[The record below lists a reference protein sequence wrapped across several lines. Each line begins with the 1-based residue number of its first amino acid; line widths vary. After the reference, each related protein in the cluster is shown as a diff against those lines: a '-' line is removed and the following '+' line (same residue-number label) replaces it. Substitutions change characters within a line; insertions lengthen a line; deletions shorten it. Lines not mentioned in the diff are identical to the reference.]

1 MRWCWL
7 TCTWNLGC
15 LGSYAH
21 EALSVAC
28 PRLSRKTM
36 VWCGVFQTSA
46 ISGLVMFYLSSLTDC
61 KVVTGLWCWLH
72 DMENVQG
79 LAQVCICQ
87 CDWLLCSLVITG
99 GAGWLWERVLSH
111 EAICWVSSEVNF
123 ISQLLWKMWSFAL
136 YTIKVLE
143 LCVSR
148 MGSCTPSLCAI
159 FITTQFAGCEIP
171 HFFNLRWRRH
181 LKMLNVTS

>member
-7 TCTWNLGC
+7 TCMWNLGC

-87 CDWLLCSLVITG
+87 CDWPLCSLFTTG

-111 EAICWVSSEVNF
+111 EAICWVSSDVKLHQSTSLKNVIFCFVYHQSFGILLVEWGHAPQVCVLYL
-123 ISQLLWKMWSFAL
+123 SQ
-136 YTIKVLE
+136 
-143 LCVSR
+143 
-148 MGSCTPSLCAI
+148 PSLQAVRFHI
-159 FITTQFAGCEIP
+159 SLTWDGGDI
-171 HFFNLRWRRH
+171 WRC
-181 LKMLNVTS
+181 